1 MNSRF
6 RSFVFFFVLVSVCG
20 THFQPANG
28 QDVRS
33 YPNELSQ
40 GIAARWITDRGLR
53 ADIRFLADDLLEGR
67 GPGTRGDRLAMRYVA
82 TQFELMGLKPAA
94 PGGQWIQPVP
104 LVSVTTRPPDQVAFQ
119 TGDQTLRLENYQDYI
134 MASGLPNE
142 RSKIDDAELVF
153 VGYGIQAPEYDW
165 DDFKGVDVRG
175 KIMVVMN
182 NDPADDPEKFAG
194 RTRLYYGR
202 WDYKYAKGAELGA
215 AGMLIIHT
223 TESAGYPY
231 QVVQT
236 SWTGPQMALA
246 GQTGGRLPMEGWVTE
261 EAAKRLMNLAG
272 FDLDELRT
280 RAERRDF
287 KPVPLGIR
295 TTFELKCL
303 VENSETG
310 NVLGL
315 LPGSDP
321 ELSREWVVFM
331 AHHDHLGME
340 QPRDDRGDFIYN
352 GAVDNASGLAT
363 MLNIARAITSLPESN
378 RPRRSILF
386 ASVGAEEQGLLGS
399 EYLAHHPPIPAGNLA
414 AVINIDGIN
423 ILGPTEDVV
432 VIGKGKSDLDNVVQR
447 MARHQNRVVVGDQFP
462 DRGYYYRSDQFS
474 LAKIGVPGVYL
485 GPGVHV
491 IGKPEGWGRNK
502 LREWTEKIYH
512 QTSDEYSETWD
523 LSGAVLDAQLLF
535 HVGLQVADQPDMPAW
550 NSGDEFESARK
561 KAIADRNLS
570 AESQR

>member
-1 MNSRF
+1 MNRCIRAGALLS
-6 RSFVFFFVLVSVCG
+6 VLTWV
-20 THFQPANG
+20 AI
-28 QDVRS
+28 VRS
-33 YPNELSQ
+33 GGAQEARDYPNELSQ
-40 GIAARWITDRGLR
+40 QIATRWITDRGLR
-53 ADIRFLADDLLEGR
+53 ADIQFLADDLLEGR
-67 GPGTRGDRLAMRYVA
+67 GPGTRGGQLAMRYVA

-94 PGGQWIQPVP
+94 GGGRWIQPVP

-119 TGDQTLRLENYQDYI
+119 AGDRSLTLNNYDDYI
-134 MASGLPNE
+134 MASGLPQE
-142 RSKIDDAELVF
+142 RSRIADAELVF

-175 KIMVVMN
+175 KILVVMN

-202 WDYKYAKGAELGA
+202 WDYKYAKAAELGA

-246 GQTGGRLPMEGWVTE
+246 GQTDGRLPMEGWVTE
-261 EAAKRLMNLAG
+261 DAARRLMTLAG
-272 FDLDELRT
+272 FDLDTLRAK
-280 RAERRDF
+280 AERRDF
-287 KPVPLGIR
+287 QPVPLGIR
-295 TTFELKCL
+295 TSFELKCL
-303 VENSETG
+303 VENSQTG

-321 ELSREWVVFM
+321 VLGREWVVFM
-331 AHHDHLGME
+331 AHHDHLGM
-340 QPRDDRGDFIYN
+340 QPKRDERGDYIYN

-363 MLNIARAITSLPESN
+363 MLNIARAITALPEAH

-399 EYLAHHPPIPAGNLA
+399 EYLAHHPPVPAGYLA
-414 AVINIDGIN
+414 AVINVDGIN

-432 VIGKGKSDLDNVVQR
+432 VIGKGKSDLDEVVQR
-447 MARHQNRVVVGDQFP
+447 MSRHQNRVVVGDQFP

-485 GPGVHV
+485 GAGVHV
-491 IGKPEGWGRNK
+491 VGKPEGWGREK

-512 QTSDEYSETWD
+512 QTSDEYSDDWD
-523 LSGAVLDAQLLF
+523 LRGAVLDAQLLF
-535 HVGLQVADQPDMPAW
+535 HVGLQVADQPAMPAW

-561 KAIADRNLS
+561 KAIAGRDD
-570 AESQR
+570 